1 MTVINI
7 PQSPSRRIAAEVRAE
22 AARQGIS
29 LREVARRLD
38 VSQMWLSR
46 RVKVTA
52 DVDLTFEELERI
64 AAVLDVPVERLLGGW
79 LSDKPH
85 GAAVTNRYRPHAAH
99 EYGVAA

>member
-1 MTVINI
+1 MTVISI
-7 PQSPSRRIAAEVRAE
+7 DSPSRRIAAEVRAE

-52 DVDLTFEELERI
+52 DVDLTFEELDRI
-64 AAVLDVPVERLLGGW
+64 AGALGVSVDQLIANSGW
-79 LSDKPH
+79 LSDRPH
-85 GAAVTNRYRPHAAH
+85 VAAVTNRYSLTFDEAA
-99 EYGVAA
+99 